1 MTRVTLLGAC
11 LALVACSKPPPPK
24 PPPAERAAK
33 DVADI
38 AGRWVTSDDMDWSY
52 SMKIGADGI
61 IDVWIDRGK
70 TGRCQQRGTIE
81 PGSASGLFRVIYT
94 RGECNPQAVNV
105 PLELE
110 IRSFTGESLTVV
122 VANQPRT
129 YQRVSDEESD
139 GDTPAQLT
147 K

>member
-1 MTRVTLLGAC
+1 MTRIWPLWAWLV
-11 LALVACSKPPPPK
+11 LVACSKPPPPK

-33 DVADI
+33 NVADI
-38 AGRWVTSDDMDWSY
+38 AGRWVASDDMDWSY
-52 SMKIGADGI
+52 SMTIEPAGV

-70 TGRCQQRGTIE
+70 TGRCAQKGTIE

-110 IRSFTGESLTVV
+110 IRSFTGDRLTVV

-129 YQRVSDEESD
+129 YQRVMDEQSDSD
-139 GDTPAQLT
+139 VPAQLT
-147 K
+147 Q